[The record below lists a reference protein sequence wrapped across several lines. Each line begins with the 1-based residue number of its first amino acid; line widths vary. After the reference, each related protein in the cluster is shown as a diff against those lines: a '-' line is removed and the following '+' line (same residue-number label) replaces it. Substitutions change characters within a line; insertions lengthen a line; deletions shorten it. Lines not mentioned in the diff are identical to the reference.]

1 MLLIKLIKNRRTVV
15 PEIPLRAAAQS
26 ELSHWT
32 SLQSLNESQT
42 YYWDREDPYF
52 ETSFTNSTENYMN
65 LRNNSTTLYISSSDH
80 YEVPLPGN
88 NAPQIPNGGQGQDDD
103 GQIYEDVV

>member
-1 MLLIKLIKNRRTVV
+1 
-15 PEIPLRAAAQS
+15 
-26 ELSHWT
+26 
-32 SLQSLNESQT
+32 
-42 YYWDREDPYF
+42 
-52 ETSFTNSTENYMN
+52 MN